1 MTVRRR
7 RLSDAQFQAGMR
19 RLLAAFERHV
29 QEEGV
34 AEKEERARLRGV
46 GFIYVRTYTVKAH
59 LRPRSKS
66 TLR

>member
-7 RLSDAQFQAGMR
+7 RLTDAQFQAGMR

-29 QEEGV
+29 LEEGV
-34 AEKEERARLRGV
+34 AERDERAKLRGV

-59 LRPRSKS
+59 LRPR
-66 TLR
+66 RR